1 MKRTLFTLSLMAM
14 TCAAMFAQITS
25 SDSVAAVPEPGSL
38 ILLSTVAAGVGFAA
52 YRRSRN
58 K

>member
-1 MKRTLFTLSLMAM
+1 VDFVHSFVDGYDLRGNVS
-14 TCAAMFAQITS
+14 QITS

-52 YRRSRN
+52 WRHSRN

>member
-1 MKRTLFTLSLMAM
+1 M